1 MLYLILTFGFLPGD
15 EQEKI
20 SPLMRPIMD
29 NLEQLVDSSDR
40 ERYSNEQELNDK
52 IQEIFLTEESSRQR
66 L

>member
-1 MLYLILTFGFLPGD
+1 MMSRK
-15 EQEKI
+15 KI

-52 IQEIFLTEESSRQR
+52 IRGNF
-66 L
+66 

>member
-1 MLYLILTFGFLPGD
+1 
-15 EQEKI
+15 
-20 SPLMRPIMD
+20 MRPIMD

-52 IQEIFLTEESSRQR
+52 IQEILTEESSRQR